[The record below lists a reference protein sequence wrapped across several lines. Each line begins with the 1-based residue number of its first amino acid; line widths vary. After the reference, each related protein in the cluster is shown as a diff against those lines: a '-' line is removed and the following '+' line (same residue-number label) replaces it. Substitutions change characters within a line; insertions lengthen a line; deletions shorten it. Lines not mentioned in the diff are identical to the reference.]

1 MSTEVRAPM
10 VGKILSVK
18 VAAGQNVSEDDEM
31 FVMEAMKME
40 IPVGAPV
47 SGTVKE
53 IKAAAGKS
61 VESDEV
67 LAVIE

>member
-18 VAAGQNVSEDDEM
+18 VEAGASVSEDDEM
-31 FVMEAMKME
+31 FIMEAMKME
-40 IPVGAPV
+40 IPVGAPA

-53 IKAAAGKS
+53 IKVSGGQS

>member
-1 MSTEVRAPM
+1 MTTEVRAPM

-18 VAAGQNVSEDDEM
+18 VEAGQAVSEDDEM
-31 FVMEAMKME
+31 FIMEAMKME

-53 IKAAAGKS
+53 IKVAAGKS
-61 VESDEV
+61 VETDEV